1 MRILSIDST
10 YTLGATGPAFMT
22 FEIALTLGILGLAI
36 VLFVTEIIRADL
48 VALMVL
54 VTLVIVG
61 LVKPEESIAGFANP
75 AVVTIW
81 AVFILSAGLARTGVA
96 SMLGA
101 QVLRLSG
108 PGERRLIAVLMS
120 STAVLSGFMNNIGVA
135 AMFLPVTMDIAQ
147 RTGRAASRLLLPMA
161 YGSLLG
167 GMLVLIGTASNLVVS
182 DFLRTAGMRP
192 LGLFEF
198 TPIGLV
204 ILVVSVLYM
213 LLVGRRLLP
222 LRQTPQPLSAAEGEP
237 RKGGRDLYG
246 LEERLAVL
254 LVPEGS
260 PLVGKTLAESRIGR
274 ALGLNILS
282 IKRPGGIRYTAEP
295 NRTLDAGDRLLA
307 LGRLDIID
315 ELASRP
321 AFIVEDR
328 AVSLSRLLSEETGL
342 AELDVTPGSLFDGRT
357 IVDVEVRRTM
367 GVNVLAVRRGD
378 VVYRTNLHGISL
390 QQGDRLIVQ
399 GPDNRLERLLGQPGY
414 RRLGVDE
421 IQSYQ
426 LDERLIC
433 MHIPRGSP
441 LAGRTIEEARL
452 ADKYGISALTIT
464 REGQDRFVPEPS
476 TPLQEDDLLL
486 VGGRPT
492 DLDVLRGLQTLIVQR
507 DIRLNIKELEHGPL
521 DMVEVMLS
529 PYTTLAGKTLRDL
542 RFRERFGV
550 SVLAIWRGDRAY
562 RTGLGDIPLAYGDA
576 FLCYGPREKFEIL
589 ARDSEFVV
597 LKLDVQEKPLVE
609 KAPLAGVIMAGVVAA
624 VLLNWLPIYVAAIA
638 GASLMVLTRCLT
650 MEEAYRSIEW
660 QGVFLIAAML
670 PLGLAMQ
677 RTGAA
682 ELLAQTVVQV
692 AGPHGPTAILAG
704 IVLLTL
710 VINQFIPSA
719 VNAVVMTPIALAT
732 SGELG
737 ISPYPFVMGIAYAV
751 ASSFM
756 TPVSHPANVLVMSPG
771 GYRFSDYMKNGL
783 PITVIVFVVTVLLLP
798 VVFPY

>member
-1 MRILSIDST
+1 
-10 YTLGATGPAFMT
+10 MT

-36 VLFVTEIIRADL
+36 VLFVTEVIRADL
-48 VALMVL
+48 VALLVL

-61 LVKPEESIAGFANP
+61 LVEPEESIQGFANP

-108 PGERRLIAVLMS
+108 SGENRLIAVLMS

-135 AMFLPVTMDIAQ
+135 AMFLPVTMDIAR
-147 RTGRAASRLLLPMA
+147 RTGRAASRLLLPMV

-182 DFLRTAGMRP
+182 DFLRAAGMRP
-192 LGLFEF
+192 LGLFDF

-204 ILVVSVLYM
+204 ILLVSVLYM
-213 LLVGRRLLP
+213 LLLGRRLLP
-222 LRQTPQPLSAAEGEP
+222 MRQTPQPMSAAENGP
-237 RKGGRDLYG
+237 RKGFRDLYG

-254 LVPEGS
+254 WVPAGS
-260 PLVGKTLAESRIGR
+260 PLVGKSLVESRIGR

-282 IKRPGGIRYTAEP
+282 IKRPGGIRLPPEP
-295 NRTLDAGDRLLA
+295 NRTLEAGDRLLA

-315 ELASRP
+315 ELAARP
-321 AFIVEDR
+321 VFTVEDKPGR
-328 AVSLSRLLSEETGL
+328 LSRMLSDEIGL
-342 AELDVTPGSLFDGRT
+342 VELEVTAGSAFEGKT
-357 IVDVEVRRTM
+357 IVDVEVRRTL

-378 VVYRTNLHGISL
+378 VVYRTNLHGNKL
-390 QQGDRLIVQ
+390 QEGDRLVVQ
-399 GPDNRLERLLGQPGY
+399 GPEGRLEELHDQPGY
-414 RRLGVDE
+414 RSLT
-421 IQSYQ
+421 
-426 LDERLIC
+426 LDEARSYRMGERLLSVR
-433 MHIPRGSP
+433 IPPESP

-452 ADKYGISALTIT
+452 ADSYGISVLTIT
-464 REGQDRFVPEPS
+464 RDGQGQFVPEPS
-476 TPLQEDDLLL
+476 TPLREDDLLL

-492 DLDVLRGLQTLIVQR
+492 DIEVLRGLQTLMVER
-507 DIRLNIKELEHGPL
+507 DIKLNLKELEYGPM

-529 PYTTLAGKTLRDL
+529 PHTTLAGKTLRDL
-542 RFRERFGV
+542 KFRERYGV
-550 SVLAIWRGDRAY
+550 SVLAIWRGDRSY
-562 RTGLGDIPLAYGDA
+562 RTGLGDIPLTYGDA
-576 FLCYGPREKFEIL
+576 FLCYGPREKFELL
-589 ARDSEFVV
+589 ARDPEFVV
-597 LKLDVQEKPLVE
+597 LRLDVQEKPLVE
-609 KAPLAGVIMAGVVAA
+609 KAPLAGVIMAGVVGA
-624 VLLNWLPIYVAAIA
+624 VLMGWLPIYVAAIA

-660 QGVFLIAAML
+660 QAVFLIAAML
-670 PLGLAMQ
+670 PLGVAMQ

-682 ELLAQTVVQV
+682 ELLAHSVVQA
-692 AGPHGPTAILAG
+692 AGPYGPTAILAG

-732 SGELG
+732 AAGLG
-737 ISPYPFVMGIAYAV
+737 ISPYPFVMGIAYAA

-783 PITVIVFVVTVLLLP
+783 PITIIVFVVTVVLVP
-798 VVFPY
+798 VMFPY